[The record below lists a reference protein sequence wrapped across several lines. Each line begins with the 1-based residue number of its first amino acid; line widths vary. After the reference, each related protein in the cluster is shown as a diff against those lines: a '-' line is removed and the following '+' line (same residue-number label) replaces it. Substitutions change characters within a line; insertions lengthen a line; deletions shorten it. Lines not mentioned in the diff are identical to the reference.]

1 MRIATQLLAAV
12 VLADVRRFLIVSSPK
27 DKRIM
32 YRELPDGHFAP
43 LIDTLETPEGMAV
56 NGTTLYVADPGQA
69 MVLAY
74 DLIVHTHNGL
84 DHLIAMRER
93 KAITKVDAHWVT
105 FGEKMMVSDR
115 GGSKI
120 DYIVNPGTGD
130 AATSMVFQGGDTGT
144 TPSVSSPGGIA
155 SAPGS
160 GTVYWVNTAS
170 GSSKGSLVV
179 GDLTDGKSEVL
190 ATTGDISHGIC
201 LTENNIFYTADTE
214 KLYGVK
220 RSGGNPVEVSKTQL
234 TKPRG
239 IAYDGD
245 GTVYVAD
252 KLQGKIYSFPANMDN
267 LMETDLT
274 DEGDV
279 DDAYGVAVFIYDPNY
294 EKQPTLVE
302 RGLAEFQS
310 FLFRS

>member
-1 MRIATQLLAAV
+1 MRITMQLLAAV
-12 VLADVRRFLIVSSPK
+12 LAGPRRFLIVSAPK

-32 YRELPDGHFAP
+32 YKELPDGPFDP
-43 LIDTLETPEGMAV
+43 LIDTLEEPEGMVV
-56 NGTTLYVADPGQA
+56 NGTTLYVADPGRE

-74 DLIVHTHNGL
+74 DLVVHEHGGR
-84 DHLIAMRER
+84 DHLIAMNER
-93 KAITKVDAHWVT
+93 KSITKVDAHWVT

-120 DYIVNPGTGD
+120 DSIVNPGTGD
-130 AATSMVFQGGDTGT
+130 AATSMIFQGGDTGT

-179 GDLTDGKSEVL
+179 GDLTDGFTSVL

-220 RSGGNPVEVSKTQL
+220 RSGGNPVAVTTQL

-252 KLQGKIYSFPANMDN
+252 KAQGKIYSFPANMDN
-267 LMETDLT
+267 LMEQDLSE
-274 DEGDV
+274 EGDV
-279 DDAYGVAVFIYDPNY
+279 ENAYGVTVYIYDPNY
-294 EKQPTLVE
+294 QKPPTLVE
-302 RGLAEFQS
+302 RGLAEFKS
-310 FLFRS
+310 FLFRG

>member
-1 MRIATQLLAAV
+1 MKLLAAV
-12 VLADVRRFLIVSSPK
+12 ALANPRRFLIVSSPR
-27 DKRIM
+27 DKRVM
-32 YRELPDGHFAP
+32 YRELPDGPFEP
-43 LIDTLETPEGMAV
+43 LIDTLEEPEGMAV

-74 DLIVHTHNGL
+74 DLIVHEHDGR
-84 DHLIAMRER
+84 DHLIALHER

-105 FGEKMMVSDR
+105 FGDKLMVSDT

-120 DYIVNPGTGD
+120 DNILNPSTAD
-130 AATSMVFQGGDTGT
+130 ASASMVFQGGDNGQ
-144 TPSVSSPGGIA
+144 TPAVSSPGGIA

-179 GDLTDGKSEVL
+179 GDFSDGFTSVL

-201 LTENNIFYTADTE
+201 LTESNIFYTADSQIV
-214 KLYGVK
+214 YGVK
-220 RSGGNPVEVSKTQL
+220 RSGGNPVAVTTRL

-252 KLQGKIYSFPANMDN
+252 KAQGKVYSFPANMDN
-267 LMETDLT
+267 LMDVDIT

-279 DDAYGVAVFIYDPNY
+279 GDAYGVTVFIYDP
-294 EKQPTLVE
+294 
-302 RGLAEFQS
+302 
-310 FLFRS
+310 

>member
-1 MRIATQLLAAV
+1 MRIAMQLLAAV
-12 VLADVRRFLIVSSPK
+12 VLASPRRFLIVSSPK

-32 YRELPDGHFAP
+32 YRELPDGKFHP
-43 LIDTLETPEGMAV
+43 LIDTLEEPEGMVV

-69 MVLAY
+69 MILGY
-74 DLIVHTHNGL
+74 DLIVHTHDGA
-84 DHLIAMRER
+84 DHLIALNER

-105 FGEKMMVSDR
+105 FGDQLMLSDT

-120 DYIVNPGTGD
+120 DNVVSPNTGD
-130 AATSMVFQGGDTGT
+130 AAAAMVFQGGDTGQ
-144 TPSVSSPGGIA
+144 TPAVSSPGGIV

-170 GSSKGSLVV
+170 GNSKGSLVV
-179 GDLTDGKSEVL
+179 GDFTDGFTSVL

-201 LTENNIFYTADTE
+201 MTEKNIFYTADTQTV
-214 KLYGVK
+214 YGVK
-220 RSGGNPVEVSKTQL
+220 RAGGNPIAVTTQL

-252 KLQGKIYSFPANMDN
+252 KTHGKIYSFPANMDN
-267 LMETDLT
+267 LMETDLAE
-274 DEGDV
+274 EGDV
-279 DDAYGVAVFIYDPNY
+279 EGAYGVTVFLYDPNY

-302 RGLAEFQS
+302 RGIAEFKS